1 VKASLV
7 SATSV
12 IALLAME
19 SGSANAALTITLANS
34 TMTVFSLIGH
44 GATAFTDIATV
55 TSGNNTTLTFGAVS
69 LPGIAAGFS
78 GAAQSFPISGGSAS
92 SVTGTYSYN
101 ATVTGASG
109 STTVTVTDAGA
120 TPVTLTMKGAGVAP
134 IANVLVTNSN
144 TANGGTANTGSVGNV
159 LVNNAVNAVVTVSNS
174 GNGNL
179 SGLGTISNLLG
190 SIGSASNSV
199 FVGTGGSV
207 SLGDTSS
214 ATFTYAFTPTAR
226 GSTTA
231 TVVTTFTD
239 GGTNNAARTITTSL
253 AGTGVAPVLNLS
265 ATVSAGY
272 VLVGSGN
279 TGTASVVVQNTG
291 DGNKS
296 GIVTTSNLRGTV
308 GTAAASGFSGSGGA
322 VSATDTSSVTFNY
335 VYTPTVR
342 GTSTTNVVS
351 TFVNGST
358 DGTNQS
364 VTGTTTL
371 TGTGVA
377 PVASVTAGTTY
388 VRLGTS
394 GTATATLSNVGNGNL
409 SGAGTISNL
418 RGSATTT
425 VGTNFAAMAGN
436 PGTISLADAAS
447 TTLGYTYTPVSRTA
461 QTSTATFSLLDGNIA
476 GTNTAQTLTAT
487 VTAQGVGPTYRS
499 TFGST
504 VNTPTAVA
512 HDATAT
518 TGPTLNFGTAGVGY
532 AQTFYLDLANITT
545 DSNGG
550 NTALTD
556 LSINHFTIA
565 GANAGNFSS
574 AFTPGTVI
582 HEGGSIL
589 MPITVMAANA
599 GLLTGT
605 LTVFTDEATALGGIG
620 DTFTYQLAVLAPE
633 PASLA
638 VLGAGLAG
646 LAGIRRRRRGH

>member
-1 VKASLV
+1 
-7 SATSV
+7 V

-19 SGSANAALTITLANS
+19 SGSANAAVTLSLANS
-34 TMTVFSLIGH
+34 TVTVFSLIGN

-55 TSGNNTTLTFGAVS
+55 SNGKNTNLTFGAVS
-69 LPGIAAGFS
+69 PSGIAAGFS
-78 GAAQSFPISGGSAS
+78 GAAQSFSVTTNSTI

-101 ATVTGASG
+101 ATTTGASG

-120 TPVTLTMKGAGVAP
+120 TPVTLTMTGIGVAP
-134 IANVLVTNSN
+134 IANVSVTNSN

-159 LVNNAVNAVVTVSNS
+159 LVNSAVNAIVTVSNS
-174 GNGNL
+174 GNGNK
-179 SGLGTISNLLG
+179 SGLGTTSNLLG

-214 ATFTYAFTPTAR
+214 TTFTYAFTPTAR
-226 GSTTA
+226 GVAAAS
-231 TVVTTFTD
+231 VTTTLTD
-239 GGTNNAARTITTSL
+239 GGTNNAATTITTSL
-253 AGTGVAPVLNLS
+253 SGTGVAPVLNLS
-265 ATVSAGY
+265 ATASAGY

-279 TGTASVVVQNTG
+279 TGTASVVVRNIG

-296 GIVTTSNLRGTV
+296 GLAATSNLRGNV

-377 PVASVTAGTTY
+377 PVASVNAGTTY

-394 GTATATLSNVGNGNL
+394 GTATATLSNVGDGNL
-409 SGAGTISNL
+409 SNKGTTSNL
-418 RGSATTT
+418 RGTATSA
-425 VGTNFAAMAGN
+425 VGTNFVALVGN
-436 PGTISLADAAS
+436 PGSISLADAAS

-461 QTSTATFSLLDGNIA
+461 QTSTATFSLLDGNTA
-476 GTNTAQTLTAT
+476 GTNAAQTLTAT
-487 VTAQGVGPTYRS
+487 VTAQGIGPTYRS
-499 TFGST
+499 SFASV
-504 VNTPTAVA
+504 VNTPGAVA
-512 HDATAT
+512 NGATVT
-518 TGPTLNFGTAGVGY
+518 TGPTLNFGTAGIGY

-545 DSNGG
+545 DTNGG
-550 NTALTD
+550 NAALTD

-589 MPITVMAANA
+589 MPITVMAAYA
-599 GLLTGT
+599 GLLTGR
-605 LTVFTDEATALGGIG
+605 LTIFTDETTSLGGIG

-646 LAGIRRRRRGH
+646 LAGIRRRRRDH

>member
-1 VKASLV
+1 
-7 SATSV
+7 
-12 IALLAME
+12 ME
-19 SGSANAALTITLANS
+19 TGSANAAVTLSLANS
-34 TMTVFSLIGH
+34 TVTVFSLIGN

-55 TSGNNTTLTFGAVS
+55 SNGKNTTLTFGAVS
-69 LPGIAAGFS
+69 PSGIAAGFS
-78 GAAQSFPISGGSAS
+78 GAAQSFSVTTNSTI

-101 ATVTGASG
+101 ATATGPSV
-109 STTVTVTDAGA
+109 STTVTVTDGGA
-120 TPVTLTMKGAGVAP
+120 TPVNLTMTGIGVAP
-134 IANVLVTNSN
+134 IANVSVTNSN
-144 TANGGTANTGSVGNV
+144 AANGGTANTGSVGNV
-159 LVNNAVNAVVTVSNS
+159 LVNSAVNAVLTVNNS
-174 GNGNL
+174 GNGNK

-190 SIGSASNSV
+190 STGSASNSV

-207 SLGDTSS
+207 SLADASS
-214 ATFTYAFTPTAR
+214 TTFTYAFTPTAR
-226 GSTTA
+226 GAATA
-231 TVVTTFTD
+231 TVATTFTD
-239 GGTNNAARTITTSL
+239 GGTNNAATTVTTSL
-253 AGTGVAPVLNLS
+253 SGTGVAPMLNLS
-265 ATVSAGY
+265 ATASAGY

-279 TGTASVVVQNTG
+279 TGTASIVVQNTG

-296 GIVTTSNLRGTV
+296 GLGTASNLRGTI

-322 VSATDTSSVTFNY
+322 VSATDASSATFNY

-342 GTSTTNVVS
+342 GTSSTNVVS

-358 DGTNQS
+358 DGKNQP

-409 SGAGTISNL
+409 SGQGTISNL
-418 RGSATTT
+418 RGTTT
-425 VGTNFAAMAGN
+425 SAAGANFVAVAGN

-447 TTLGYTYTPVSRTA
+447 TTLGYTYTPVSRTT
-461 QTSTATFSLLDGNIA
+461 QTSTATFSLLDGNTA

-499 TFGST
+499 TFGAV

-512 HDATAT
+512 HGATVT

-532 AQTFYLDLANITT
+532 AQTYYLDLANITA
-545 DSNGG
+545 DANGG
-550 NTALTD
+550 NAALTD
-556 LSINHFTIA
+556 LSINRFTIA
-565 GANAGNFSS
+565 GTNAGNFSS
-574 AFTPGTVI
+574 SFAAGTVI
-582 HEGGSIL
+582 HEGGSML
-589 MPITVMAANA
+589 MPITVLATNS
-599 GLLTGT
+599 GLLNGT
-605 LTVFTDEATALGGIG
+605 LTIFTDEATSLGGVG
-620 DTFTYQLAVLAPE
+620 DTFTYQLAVMAPE

-646 LAGIRRRRRGH
+646 LAGIRRRRHGR